1 MSKLLSAM
9 AVTVAL
15 ATVTAGSTPANAVV
29 VGLTVKG
36 STAATPLFE
45 APVDT
50 VPHPVD
56 GSDGSGAHACAG
68 PPSAPPSPTATGAL
82 DDGLRGT
89 GISWRGNWDP
99 SFHDFFIDRIGPFA
113 SEPPDEYWSLSVNGQ
128 FVAGG
133 CLTTVAEGDE
143 IEFSYGS
150 AFGAPQEDPVAP
162 TQPSSEQGRSGSGR
176 PPPATPRQITALK
189 RVSARATRFLQSTSG
204 IGEDWAGLALA
215 LRDGRRPDGA
225 AQRLSER
232 LRALPGD
239 GSTGQDVDSSALVA
253 WALALRGQNA
263 KALRLAAFVRSAQSA
278 DGGFPTAPGGTSN
291 AQSTGVALVAL
302 RVTGLGP
309 RPTAV
314 PGGRTPLDYLASLAR
329 GDGSIAYRRGAFPT
343 PVWTTAQAL
352 LGLTGRA
359 KLLGFAAGGGRG

>member
-1 MSKLLSAM
+1 MRKLLSAM

-29 VGLTVKG
+29 VDLTIKSSPV
-36 STAATPLFE
+36 ATPLFE
-45 APVDT
+45 GPVDT
-50 VPHPVD
+50 APHPID
-56 GSDGSGAHACAG
+56 GGDGSGAHACAG
-68 PPSAPPSPTATGAL
+68 PQSAPASPTATGAL
-82 DDGLRGT
+82 DDGLRET

-113 SEPPDEYWSLSVNGQ
+113 SAPPDEYWSLSVNGQ
-128 FVAGG
+128 FSAGG

-143 IEFSYGS
+143 VEFSYGA
-150 AFGAPQEDPVAP
+150 AFGAAQESPAAP
-162 TQPSSEQGRSGSGR
+162 TEPPPDQGRSGSGR
-176 PPPATPRQITALK
+176 PPPATSRQVTALK
-189 RVSARATRFLQSTSG
+189 RVSARATRFLQSTNG
-204 IGEDWAGLALA
+204 IGEDWAELALA
-215 LRDGRRPDGA
+215 LRGDRRAAGA
-225 AQRLSER
+225 ARRLGER
-232 LRALPGD
+232 IRALPGG
-239 GSTGQDVDSSALVA
+239 GSTGQDVDSSALAA

-263 KALRLAAFVRSAQSA
+263 KARRLAAFVRSAQSA
-278 DGGFPTAPGGTSN
+278 DGGFPTAPGGMSN

-329 GDGSIAYRRGAFPT
+329 GDGSIAYRPGASPT